1 MGGGLTAMGE
11 MELRRDCCLLEEGEG
26 EEGMAP
32 WLLEA
37 PSWKGAGVGGG
48 RRRRGRRA
56 TKANRGVAPWRKKPL
71 LPARCFME
79 WGVRAEEAGW
89 STESLDSMAVGR
101 APSNGDCW
109 WPQSRRGRWEV
120 ELQGVAP
127 WERGR
132 RELGVA
138 AGRRPWRSF
147 CGASKAGE
155 VELAS
160 MEEEGQGTPWLAEG
174 RSSCALEEEEEAA
187 CARRLKE
194 KRGRDGCGG

>member
-1 MGGGLTAMGE
+1 MGGGLTTMGE
-11 MELRRDCCLLEEGEG
+11 MEPRRDCCLLEEGEG

-37 PSWKGAGVGGG
+37 PSWKGVGVGGG
-48 RRRRGRRA
+48 RRCRVRRA
-56 TKANRGVAPWRKKPL
+56 TGANRGVAPWRKKPL
-71 LPARCFME
+71 LPARYFME
-79 WGVRAEEAGW
+79 WGARAEEAGW
-89 STESLDSMAVGR
+89 STGSLDSMAIGR
-101 APSNGDCW
+101 APSNGDCRR
-109 WPQSRRGRWEV
+109 PQSRRGRWEA

-147 CGASKAGE
+147 CAASKAGE

-160 MEEEGQGTPWLAEG
+160 MEKEGQGRHGWPRGGAP
-174 RSSCALEEEEEAA
+174 
-187 CARRLKE
+187 ARLRKK
-194 KRGRDGCGG
+194 KRECVHVG